1 MSAPPADVV
10 VVAVVDVCVVVV
22 VVAVVIGVDAA
33 MMFGCR
39 STTTTMQAP
48 ARPQY
53 GVCDDKHV

>member
-33 MMFGCR
+33 MMFGL
-39 STTTTMQAP
+39 SLI
-48 ARPQY
+48 
-53 GVCDDKHV
+53 HI